1 MAASRGAVYVH
12 VLQPNQY
19 ATSRTFTPEEA
30 QVAVNAGSPFKPGAE
45 QGYPALVRALDA
57 RRAAGSPWSEQDG
70 THLFDRESSKVYID
84 DCCHYTLRG
93 YELLAD
99 FVADAVAA
107 GWEASSATV
116 RR

>member
-1 MAASRGAVYVH
+1 MLFRS
-12 VLQPNQY
+12 
-19 ATSRTFTPEEA
+19 
-30 QVAVNAGSPFKPGAE
+30 
-45 QGYPALVRALDA
+45 
-57 RRAAGSPWSEQDG
+57 
-70 THLFDRESSKVYID
+70 LFDRESSKVYID